1 MLLLPAA
8 GHVEPTHLPDNMS
21 CLVKMS
27 LDDSLRKWNAKEA
40 MPQSFMSIML
50 DWGSGV
56 RSSSKNGFLASC
68 RKEVKSSSVMPVYR
82 ETKARLITKKLRK
95 EGSLADQVETN

>member
-1 MLLLPAA
+1 ME
-8 GHVEPTHLPDNMS
+8 GG
-21 CLVKMS
+21 
-27 LDDSLRKWNAKEA
+27 NATIFHEYYVG
-40 MPQSFMSIML
+40 L
-50 DWGSGV
+50 
-56 RSSSKNGFLASC
+56 GF